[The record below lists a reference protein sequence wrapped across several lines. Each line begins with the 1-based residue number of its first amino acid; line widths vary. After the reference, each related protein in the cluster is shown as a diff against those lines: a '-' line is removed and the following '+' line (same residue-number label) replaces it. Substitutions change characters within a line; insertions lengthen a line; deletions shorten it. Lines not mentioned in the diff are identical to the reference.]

1 MKWKYRFRRLT
12 VSAPKLTV
20 KTHVPW
26 PLKLLGGVVALG
38 LVAAV
43 AMFTYDYGRRFAGFN
58 RDDVQTELTRLRDQ
72 VGELTAER
80 DQLAKQANESGS
92 TLSIEKSTQQQLA
105 RQIKTLEAEN
115 NKLKEEMAFFESL
128 MPSTGD
134 NSGVSIRSLRAQL
147 DTAAPNTLRYRL
159 LVMQGGRTPQDFQG
173 QLQLVVNATQN
184 GKVTML
190 TFPERA
196 ADAKSST
203 AQSTQ
208 WGVNL
213 RRFQRMEGTVV
224 LPEGTVV
231 KSVQARVLQQGTTRA
246 QQSVT
251 LGE

>member
-12 VSAPKLTV
+12 VSAPRLTV

-38 LVAAV
+38 VVAAV

-58 RDDVQTELTRLRDQ
+58 QDEVHTELERLRDQ
-72 VGELTAER
+72 LSELTAER
-80 DQLAKQANESGS
+80 DQLARQANESGS
-92 TLSIEKSTQQQLA
+92 NLSIEKSAQQQLA
-105 RQIKTLEAEN
+105 KQVKILEAEN

-134 NSGVSIRSLRAQL
+134 NSGVSIRSLRAQP
-147 DTAAPNTLRYRL
+147 DAAPNTLRYRL
-159 LVMQGGRTPQDFQG
+159 LVMQSGKAPQDFQG
-173 QLQLVVNATQN
+173 QLQLVVNAVHN
-184 GKVTML
+184 GKPTTL
-190 TFPERA
+190 TFPERGPE
-196 ADAKSST
+196 AKPST
-203 AQSTQ
+203 AQMAQ

-213 RRFQRMEGTVV
+213 RRFQRIEGTVV

-231 KSVQARVLQQGTTRA
+231 KSVQARVLQQGTMRA